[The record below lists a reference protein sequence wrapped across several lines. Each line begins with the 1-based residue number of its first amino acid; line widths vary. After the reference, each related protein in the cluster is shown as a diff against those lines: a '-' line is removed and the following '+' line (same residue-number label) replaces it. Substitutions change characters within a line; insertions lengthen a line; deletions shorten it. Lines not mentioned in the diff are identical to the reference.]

1 VLQLVSF
8 PENDA
13 PFGLTSVIW
22 SSFACCGNEGK
33 FLNTIEKIKV
43 RLDDLAKHLIAGD
56 HLKSAE
62 GVVVVLDMIASI
74 TKFTSVLSD
83 EERDFINAARM
94 AVNDKKEW
102 K

>member
-1 VLQLVSF
+1 M
-8 PENDA
+8 N
-13 PFGLTSVIW
+13 I
-22 SSFACCGNEGK
+22 K
-33 FLNTIEKIKV
+33 EKIAA
-43 RLDDLAKHLIAGD
+43 RLDDLAKHLLAGD

-62 GVVVVLDMIASI
+62 GVVAVLDIIASI
-74 TKFTSVLSD
+74 AKFTSLLSD

>member
-1 VLQLVSF
+1 VSIK
-8 PENDA
+8 D
-13 PFGLTSVIW
+13 
-22 SSFACCGNEGK
+22 
-33 FLNTIEKIKV
+33 KISV
-43 RLDDLAKHLIAGD
+43 RLKELEKYLLAGD

-74 TKFTSVLSD
+74 TKFTSMLSD